1 MGLPAASGH
10 QMGRKTTLPP
20 FASACGALPPQCLAE
35 LPVKAKQLETLAVY
49 SALQQMGDDTQL
61 LHSGITSLQHIPRAR
76 LPHQR
81 CEDSR
86 RCLFLFVVNMY
97 EGGYPTG
104 QASLTIPVPQFQPN
118 QWPHRG
124 TRSTALR
131 SRNPEST
138 HKKSSSTKSLKN
150 KMRNES
156 PPYPL

>member
-1 MGLPAASGH
+1 HL
-10 QMGRKTTLPP
+10 
-20 FASACGALPPQCLAE
+20 
-35 LPVKAKQLETLAVY
+35 
-49 SALQQMGDDTQL
+49 L

-118 QWPHRG
+118 QWVIFTTRSATPCPTEEVQPHRG